1 MKVKTLF
8 LILILFATLLMAI
21 PAVSAVSCEVSPA
34 ATTIDLGLSK
44 KVTITCSDWDVNSV
58 VVDATQYNGACLSL
72 DKTSDTLTSGS
83 NTKDFT
89 VTATSMACQEN
100 VNDRTIIWKFTPS
113 SGTVPSKSTI
123 TTIQSG
129 LTITATF
136 KSEEYT
142 GIEGEDVNIV
152 LEVSTTSTEDIT
164 GITVNTTG
172 SSSELISAGFTT
184 KTISKIAASEGE
196 KTQMVSWTIT
206 APAEGV
212 YNLRASVTSTNADS
226 DAATANL
233 TVSEAEEP
241 TQEPTPEP
249 TQLATPSSSG
259 GGGGGGGGGGFL
271 PPSIPFEAPSETY
284 RSITTSLVANEKS
297 LISVPTNMQDL
308 TGVMEIEATL
318 DQSMDVVASVSKV
331 SALPEGVSE
340 APGDTF
346 TYFEVVFTK
355 QGTSTEIE
363 PSGSMKVKVDK
374 EWMDSVGATSSDIK
388 FVKYK
393 YNTWIDVSSEYIESD
408 DQYCYFKL
416 NLDSFSLFAVIKK
429 SSVSLPPMSFPMS
442 TPAATDTPTTADELS
457 STSEPENTPTPTPSG
472 EQTPTTYYAIG
483 GIIVVLL
490 AIGVVF
496 LVKFKK

>member
-1 MKVKTLF
+1 MKVKILF
-8 LILILFATLLMAI
+8 FVLILFTVI
-21 PAVSAVSCEVSPA
+21 PAASAVTCEVNPA
-34 ATTIDLGLSK
+34 TTTIDLGLSK

-100 VNDRTIIWKFTPS
+100 INDRTIIWKFTPS

-142 GIEGEDVNIV
+142 AEEGKDITIV

-164 GITVNTTG
+164 GITINTSG

-196 KTQMVSWTIT
+196 KTQMVSWTIA
-206 APAEGV
+206 APAEGT

-226 DAATANL
+226 DTATTNL
-233 TVSEAEEP
+233 TVTESSG
-241 TQEPTPEP
+241 EPTPTP
-249 TQLATPSSSG
+249 TPTPTSTSS

-271 PPSIPFEAPSETY
+271 PPSIPFEAPSESY
-284 RSITTSLVANEKS
+284 RSITTSFKANENN
-297 LISVPTNMQDL
+297 LITVPASMQEV
-308 TGVMEIEATL
+308 TGVMEIEAVL
-318 DQSMDVVASVSKV
+318 DQSMDVVATVSKV
-331 SALPEGVSE
+331 SALPEAISE
-340 APGDTF
+340 APGEIY

-355 QGTSTEIE
+355 QGTSTTLE
-363 PSGSMKVKVDK
+363 PAGSIKVRVEK
-374 EWMDSVGATSSDIK
+374 EWINRIGATSSDIK

-393 YNTWIDVSSEYIESD
+393 YDTWIDVSSEVIDSD
-408 DQYCYFKL
+408 DQYYYFKL

-429 SSVSLPPMSFPMS
+429 SSVSLPSMSFPMS
-442 TPAATDTPTTADELS
+442 TPTPTA
-457 STSEPENTPTPTPSG
+457 TPTPAEDTSDSVTEPETTSTPSSTEG
-472 EQTPTTYYAIG
+472 VVSTTYYVIG
-483 GIIVVLL
+483 GVMITLL
-490 AIGVVF
+490 AIVVVYF
-496 LVKFKK
+496 VKFKK